1 MGIGNKSRHLNTKL
15 AQLKTKIK
23 ASLLSVAEIT
33 KQLQS
38 NIFDTNSCD

>member
-23 ASLLSVAEIT
+23 ASLLSVT
-33 KQLQS
+33 
-38 NIFDTNSCD
+38 